1 MARQF
6 KELPEKELRKW
17 EKKAEQD
24 KIRYSEE
31 MKHYVPMD
39 DPDGGGR
46 KKKAK
51 KVTYAGSLC
60 FHSLLRVLLQ
70 FAHANCFIHRI
81 PTLPSVT

>member
-1 MARQF
+1 LARQF

-51 KVTYAGSLC
+51 KVRFG
-60 FHSLLRVLLQ
+60 
-70 FAHANCFIHRI
+70 
-81 PTLPSVT
+81 

>member
-1 MARQF
+1 LARQF

-51 KVTYAGSLC
+51 KVRYRAARSIEYFLLE
-60 FHSLLRVLLQ
+60 FH
-70 FAHANCFIHRI
+70 FI
-81 PTLPSVT
+81 